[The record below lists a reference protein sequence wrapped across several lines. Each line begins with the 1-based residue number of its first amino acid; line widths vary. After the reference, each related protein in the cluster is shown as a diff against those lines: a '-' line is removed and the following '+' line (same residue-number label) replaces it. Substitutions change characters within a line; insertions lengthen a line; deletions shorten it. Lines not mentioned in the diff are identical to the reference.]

1 MNKSDLIY
9 RITTRANDELLAY
22 YKEALVA
29 DVVNTALDHIAD
41 GLAAHGRLEI
51 RGFGAFSVRTYEG
64 DRYIRNPAT
73 GVAGYAKRLPR
84 VRFKASEGLRKGV
97 DVYGRKAPDVR

>member
-9 RITTRANDELLAY
+9 RITNRANAELLAC

-41 GLAAHGRLEI
+41 ALAAHGRLEI
-51 RGFGAFSVRTYEG
+51 RGFGAFSVKTYEG

-73 GVAGYAKRLPR
+73 GVAEYIKRLPR
-84 VRFKASEGLRKGV
+84 ARFKAGKSMKKGV
-97 DVYGRKAPDVR
+97 DS